1 MPGSSQEIGGRCES
15 HRNRH
20 QQATS
25 MSPSMQHEGRLRH
38 MRRHHHL
45 VQLWISVQRLSCF
58 EEFGFQALA
67 YCGGRGVG
75 GNVVRNIRNQQQQ
88 QQQPERPYDD
98 DGDDSYCHHS
108 RSLRFASLAICH
120 ALQVTSLSGLR
131 GSGLRNAQSRKGPGV
146 WRIPA
151 KQPNTPSIKEY
162 PLNSRGL
169 KYHDSR
175 YTS

>member
-45 VQLWISVQRLSCF
+45 VQLWISVQRISCF

-88 QQQPERPYDD
+88 QQQQPERPYDD

-120 ALQVTSLSGLR
+120 TLQVTSLSGFRGLR
-131 GSGLRNAQSRKGPGV
+131 GSGLRNVQSRKGPGV
-146 WRIPA
+146 WRIPVYIETT
-151 KQPNTPSIKEY
+151 QY
-162 PLNSRGL
+162 PLS
-169 KYHDSR
+169 
-175 YTS
+175 